1 MRTATSWR
9 SSKAGMTRL
18 LWRRASSQPWPRS
31 TATTHHWRAR
41 SGSATAERR
50 HGTMSSLRSN
60 AQPPTSPGALR
71 QDDERRRDEARLTAL
86 QNQVDELRQAIR
98 EVLSRQGREEEL
110 FKHYESA
117 TAQNRIAIEQLR
129 QESQQSAQARAL
141 DENRTRQQVNDLDAR
156 LEDVTR
162 PIRSLQ
168 AHVMEL
174 IEAARLKSD
183 DTAQYR
189 QRDDELRRDI
199 VRAEDSIKIVDQD
212 SRRRV
217 AEVAQEGTTFTAR
230 IDELRSDLGHL
241 FDLIDDT
248 RRSIVHIDP
257 SLEELRDMDAVIR
270 QELGRAQTQGE
281 ERHELLLERVE
292 DMRGDMDARF
302 ADVRQALEQRHERLA
317 ERIDDLGEAHRELGF
332 RISQLSGQLDELRLI
347 DAPVRRDLWLLNEQR
362 VRLRLDQAQ
371 QELDLIAA
379 QRRDAEA
386 ESGAGRVRRPSDH

>member
-1 MRTATSWR
+1 MNSMRT
-9 SSKAGMTRL
+9 
-18 LWRRASSQPWPRS
+18 
-31 TATTHHWRAR
+31 
-41 SGSATAERR
+41 
-50 HGTMSSLRSN
+50 N
-60 AQPPTSPGALR
+60 AQAPMSPGALR
-71 QDDERRRDEARLTAL
+71 HDDERRRDEARLSAL
-86 QNQVDELRQAIR
+86 QNQVDELRQVLR
-98 EVLSRQGREEEL
+98 EVLSRQSREEEL

-174 IEAARLKSD
+174 VEASRLKAD

-189 QRDDELRRDI
+189 QRDDELQAQIEHLSAHVDRTGVLIHQVRDSIEGVREETDELRRDI

-217 AEVAQEGTTFTAR
+217 AEVAQAGTTITGR

-257 SLEELRDMDAVIR
+257 SLEELREADAVTR
-270 QELGRAQTQGE
+270 QELGRVQTQAV

-292 DMRGDMDARF
+292 DMRGDIDSRF
-302 ADVRQALEQRHERLA
+302 ADVRQALEQRHERLS
-317 ERIDDLGEAHRELGF
+317 ERIDDLNEAHRELGF
-332 RISQLSGQLDELRLI
+332 RISQLSGQLDELRLV
-347 DAPVRRDLWLLNEQR
+347 DTSVRRDLWLLNEQR

>member
-1 MRTATSWR
+1 M
-9 SSKAGMTRL
+9 
-18 LWRRASSQPWPRS
+18 
-31 TATTHHWRAR
+31 
-41 SGSATAERR
+41 
-50 HGTMSSLRSN
+50 RSN
-60 AQPPTSPGALR
+60 AQAPINPGAMR
-71 QDDERRRDEARLTAL
+71 QDDERRRDEARFATL
-86 QNQVDELRQAIR
+86 QNQIDELRQAMR

-117 TAQNRIAIEQLR
+117 TAQNRMAIEQLR

-141 DENRTRQQVNDLDAR
+141 DENRTRQQVGDFDAR
-156 LEDVTR
+156 LEDVAR

-168 AHVMEL
+168 AHVTEL
-174 IEAARLKSD
+174 IEAARQKAD

-189 QRDDELRRDI
+189 QRDDELQTQIEHLSAHVDRTGVLIHQVRDSIDAAREETDELRRDI
-199 VRAEDSIKIVDQD
+199 VRAEDSIKIVDQEA
-212 SRRRV
+212 RRRV
-217 AEVAQEGTTFTAR
+217 TEVAQEGETTTAR

-257 SLEELRDMDAVIR
+257 SLEELREVDAAIR
-270 QELGRAQTQGE
+270 QELGRMHTQGG
-281 ERHELLLERVE
+281 ERHELLQERVE
-292 DMRGDMDARF
+292 DMRGDIDARF

-317 ERIDDLGEAHRELGF
+317 ERIDDLNEAHRELGF

-347 DAPVRRDLWLLNEQR
+347 DAGVRRDLWLLNEQR

-386 ESGAGRVRRPSDH
+386 ESGAGRVRRPGDH

>member
-1 MRTATSWR
+1 M
-9 SSKAGMTRL
+9 
-18 LWRRASSQPWPRS
+18 S
-31 TATTHHWRAR
+31 TAR
-41 SGSATAERR
+41 
-50 HGTMSSLRSN
+50 N
-60 AQPPTSPGALR
+60 AAQAPTNPGALR
-71 QDDERRRDEARLTAL
+71 QDDERRRDEARLNTL

-129 QESQQSAQARAL
+129 QESHQSAQARAL
-141 DENRTRQQVNDLDAR
+141 DENRTRQQVNDLNAR

-174 IEAARLKSD
+174 VEAARLKSD

-189 QRDDELRRDI
+189 QRDEELQTQIEHLSAHVDRTGVLIHQVRDAIDSSREETDELRRDV

-217 AEVAQEGTTFTAR
+217 AEVAQEGATITAH

-248 RRSIVHIDP
+248 RRSIVHVDP
-257 SLEELRDMDAVIR
+257 SLEELRDADAAAR
-270 QELGRAQTQGE
+270 QELSRIQSQAV
-281 ERHELLLERVE
+281 ERHELLT
-292 DMRGDMDARF
+292 
-302 ADVRQALEQRHERLA
+302 
-317 ERIDDLGEAHRELGF
+317 ERIDDLNEAHRELGF
-332 RISQLSGQLDELRLI
+332 RISQLGGQLDELRLV
-347 DAPVRRDLWLLNEQR
+347 DASVRRDLWLLNEQR

-371 QELDLIAA
+371 QELDLITA
-379 QRRDAEA
+379 QRRDTESN
-386 ESGAGRVRRPSDH
+386 SGAGRVRRAS

>member
-1 MRTATSWR
+1 MSTT
-9 SSKAGMTRL
+9 
-18 LWRRASSQPWPRS
+18 RS
-31 TATTHHWRAR
+31 TP
-41 SGSATAERR
+41 
-50 HGTMSSLRSN
+50 
-60 AQPPTSPGALR
+60 QSPINPSALR
-71 QDDERRRDEARLTAL
+71 QDDERRRDEARLAAL
-86 QNQVDELRQAIR
+86 QNQVDELRQAMR

-110 FKHYESA
+110 LKHYESA

-129 QESQQSAQARAL
+129 QEGQQSSQARAL
-141 DENRTRQQVNDLDAR
+141 DENRTRQQINDLDTR

-174 IEAARLKSD
+174 IEAARLKAD
-183 DTAQYR
+183 DTSQYR
-189 QRDDELRRDI
+189 QRDEELQTQIEHLSAHVDRTGVLIHQVRDSIDVAREETDGLRRDI

-212 SRRRV
+212 ARRRV
-217 AEVAQEGTTFTAR
+217 AEVAQSGETITAR

-257 SLEELRDMDAVIR
+257 SLEELREADAAVR
-270 QELGRAQTQGE
+270 QDLGRIHNQGV

-302 ADVRQALEQRHERLA
+302 VDVRQALEQRHERLA
-317 ERIDDLGEAHRELGF
+317 ERIDDLNEAHRELGF

-347 DAPVRRDLWLLNEQR
+347 DAAVRRDLWLLNEQR

-371 QELDLIAA
+371 QELDLITA
-379 QRRDAEA
+379 QRRDTESD
-386 ESGAGRVRRPSDH
+386 SGAGRVRRPSDH

>member
-1 MRTATSWR
+1 
-9 SSKAGMTRL
+9 
-18 LWRRASSQPWPRS
+18 
-31 TATTHHWRAR
+31 
-41 SGSATAERR
+41 
-50 HGTMSSLRSN
+50 
-60 AQPPTSPGALR
+60 
-71 QDDERRRDEARLTAL
+71 
-86 QNQVDELRQAIR
+86 
-98 EVLSRQGREEEL
+98 L

-117 TAQNRIAIEQLR
+117 TAQNRIAIDQLR

-174 IEAARLKSD
+174 VEAARLKSD
-183 DTAQYR
+183 DTSQYR
-189 QRDDELRRDI
+189 QRDEELQTQIEHLSAHVDRTGVLIHQVRDSIDGVREETDGLRRDI

-217 AEVAQEGTTFTAR
+217 AEVTQSGATITGR

-248 RRSIVHIDP
+248 RRSIVHVDP
-257 SLEELRDMDAVIR
+257 SLEELRDADAAAR
-270 QELGRAQTQGE
+270 QELGRVQTQAV
-281 ERHELLLERVE
+281 ERHELLMERVE
-292 DMRGDMDARF
+292 DMRGDIDSRF
-302 ADVRQALEQRHERLA
+302 ADVRQALEQRHERLT
-317 ERIDDLGEAHRELGF
+317 ERIDDLNEAHRELGF
-332 RISQLSGQLDELRLI
+332 RISQLGGQLDELRLV
-347 DAPVRRDLWLLNEQR
+347 DASVRRDLWLLNEQR

-386 ESGAGRVRRPSDH
+386 NNGAGRVRRPGDH

>member
-1 MRTATSWR
+1 
-9 SSKAGMTRL
+9 L
-18 LWRRASSQPWPRS
+18 
-31 TATTHHWRAR
+31 
-41 SGSATAERR
+41 R
-50 HGTMSSLRSN
+50 H
-60 AQPPTSPGALR
+60 
-71 QDDERRRDEARLTAL
+71 DDERRRDEARLNAL
-86 QNQVDELRQAIR
+86 QNQVDELRQAVR
-98 EVLSRQGREEEL
+98 EVLSRQGREEEQ

-174 IEAARLKSD
+174 IEAARLKAD

-189 QRDDELRRDI
+189 QRDEELQTQIEHLSAHVDRTAVLIHQVRDAIDSAREETDELRRDI

-217 AEVAQEGTTFTAR
+217 AEVTQEGTTITAR

-332 RISQLSGQLDELRLI
+332 RIGQLSGQLDELRLI
-347 DAPVRRDLWLLNEQR
+347 DASVRRDLWLLNEQR